1 MLKTRLIPILL
12 LKNGRMVKT
21 INFSALRDVGDPITS
36 ARIYNHQT
44 VDELIFLDISETD
57 EKKKILFDIIRKVAE
72 ECFMPLTV
80 GGGIKSINDIRM
92 LLQIGAD
99 KVAINTHAVTNPLL
113 IKEAAEMFGSSTI
126 VISIDVKKNS
136 DNQYKV
142 FINNGSKETNLNPVD
157 WAKKVE
163 NLGAGEI
170 LITSIDKEG
179 TMQGYDQYLI
189 KLITQNVTIP
199 VIANGGAGKL
209 EDFYE
214 AITLGNVSAV
224 AAASIF
230 HFTDQSPIKVR
241 TYLKYKQINVRN
253 E

>member
-1 MLKTRLIPILL
+1 MILQKIKKMLKTRLIPILL

-126 VISIDVKKNS
+126 
-136 DNQYKV
+136 
-142 FINNGSKETNLNPVD
+142 
-157 WAKKVE
+157 
-163 NLGAGEI
+163 
-170 LITSIDKEG
+170 
-179 TMQGYDQYLI
+179 
-189 KLITQNVTIP
+189 
-199 VIANGGAGKL
+199 
-209 EDFYE
+209 
-214 AITLGNVSAV
+214 
-224 AAASIF
+224 
-230 HFTDQSPIKVR
+230 
-241 TYLKYKQINVRN
+241 
-253 E
+253 